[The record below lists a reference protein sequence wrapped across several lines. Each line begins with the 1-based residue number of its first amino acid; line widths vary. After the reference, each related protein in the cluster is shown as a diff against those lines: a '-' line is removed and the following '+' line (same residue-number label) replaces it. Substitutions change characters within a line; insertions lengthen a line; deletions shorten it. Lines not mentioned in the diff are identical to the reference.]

1 MAVSVAMVDNDI
13 YVPLRFIC
21 EKFNYDYKW
30 NYEQNCIEISNKKS
44 GEKIYPYCYDYRKDG
59 KVTTVRNQEDLV
71 HAGHLPVLRHC
82 HLLFYRN
89 TGLNFQQII

>member
-30 NYEQNCIEISNKKS
+30 NYEQNCIEISNKKAV
-44 GEKIYPYCYDYRKDG
+44 KDI
-59 KVTTVRNQEDLV
+59 
-71 HAGHLPVLRHC
+71 PVL
-82 HLLFYRN
+82 L
-89 TGLNFQQII
+89 